1 MKKKL
6 LPIGVFLLAASAN
19 AQEVISSQGNSYS
32 NATHTIDYT
41 IGEPVTATV
50 SNGTNDLT
58 QGFHQTN
65 VTITRIEDL
74 DVNISVNLF
83 PNPTSEFVNLTVEK
97 FDGVTL
103 RLFDVAGK
111 QLKQV
116 PLNSTQTS
124 ISVLEYAEG
133 TYLLTLENK
142 ASKKI
147 KTFKIIKN

>member
-6 LPIGVFLLAASAN
+6 LPIGVFLLTASVH

-50 SNGTNDLT
+50 SNGVNDLT

-65 VTITRIEDL
+65 LTITSVEDL
-74 DVNISVNLF
+74 DANISVNLF
-83 PNPTSEFVNLTVEK
+83 PNPTSEFVNLTVDKYE
-97 FDGVTL
+97 DLTL
-103 RLFDVAGK
+103 RLFDATGK
-111 QLKQV
+111 LIKELSLKQS
-116 PLNSTQTS
+116 LTS
-124 ISVLEYAEG
+124 VKVSEYADG
-133 TYLLTLENK
+133 TYLLTLTHKED
-142 ASKKI
+142 KKI

>member
-6 LPIGVFLLAASAN
+6 LPIGVFLLAASVN

-50 SNGTNDLT
+50 SNGVNDLT

-65 VTITRIEDL
+65 LTITSVEDL
-74 DVNISVNLF
+74 DANISVNLF
-83 PNPTSEFVNLTVEK
+83 PNPTSEFVNLTVDKYE
-97 FDGVTL
+97 DLTL
-103 RLFDVAGK
+103 RLFDATGK
-111 QLKQV
+111 LIKELSLKQS
-116 PLNSTQTS
+116 LTS
-124 ISVLEYAEG
+124 VKVSEYADG
-133 TYLLTLENK
+133 TYLLTLTHKED
-142 ASKKI
+142 KKI